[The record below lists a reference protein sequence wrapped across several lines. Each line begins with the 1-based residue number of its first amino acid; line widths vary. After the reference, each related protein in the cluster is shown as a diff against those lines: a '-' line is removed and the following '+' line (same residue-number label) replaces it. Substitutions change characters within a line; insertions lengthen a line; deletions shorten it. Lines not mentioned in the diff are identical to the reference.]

1 MNTSQFTIDFSSPP
15 SFEREDFILGG
26 CNAIAADWIDR
37 WPDWPGRIPGVF
49 LLGPAD
55 AGKSHLAAIWMKMS
69 NASLLKKLSPDD
81 LEVLGPAPHVALDHP
96 LPGPSWPEDI
106 LFHLLNRIS
115 EGGSLL
121 VLSRVPAAEMG
132 WSLADVASRMAGL
145 VAAEITTPDDSLLTA
160 LVQKHA
166 DDLGLAL
173 DGEVVRYIVGR
184 MERSFSSARAII
196 AATNALALARK
207 KKVTI
212 SMAREVLDQQQP
224 RLL

>member
-1 MNTSQFTIDFSSPP
+1 M
-15 SFEREDFILGG
+15 SFL
-26 CNAIAADWIDR
+26 
-37 WPDWPGRIPGVF
+37 
-49 LLGPAD
+49 
-55 AGKSHLAAIWMKMS
+55 
-69 NASLLKKLSPDD
+69 
-81 LEVLGPAPHVALDHP
+81 
-96 LPGPSWPEDI
+96 
-106 LFHLLNRIS
+106 
-115 EGGSLL
+115 
-121 VLSRVPAAEMG
+121 
-132 WSLADVASRMAGL
+132 AGL

-212 SMAREVLDQQQP
+212 SMARVVLDQQQP

>member
-1 MNTSQFTIDFSSPP
+1 MNTDQFPIDFAPSP
-15 SFEREDFILGG
+15 SYAREDFVLGG
-26 CNAIAADWIDR
+26 CNALAADWIDR

-55 AGKSHLAAIWMKMS
+55 SGKSHLGVIWMQQS
-69 NASLLKKLSPDD
+69 AGRLIQRLEPTD
-81 LEVLGPAPHVALDHP
+81 LESLDATPHLVLDHP

-106 LFHLLNRIS
+106 LFHLLNRIA

-121 VLSRVPAAEMG
+121 VLSRVPVAEMG
-132 WSLADVASRMAGL
+132 WALADVSSRLAGL
-145 VAAEITTPDDSLLTA
+145 VAAEITTPDDEVLMA

-173 DGEVVRYIVGR
+173 DGEVARYIVGR
-184 MERSFSSARAII
+184 MERSFSSARIII
-196 AATNALALARK
+196 AAVNAVAMARK
-207 KKVTI
+207 KKV
-212 SMAREVLDQQQP
+212 SVSLVREVLDQHQP

>member
-1 MNTSQFTIDFSSPP
+1 M
-15 SFEREDFILGG
+15 
-26 CNAIAADWIDR
+26 AH
-37 WPDWPGRIPGVF
+37 V
-49 LLGPAD
+49 
-55 AGKSHLAAIWMKMS
+55 
-69 NASLLKKLSPDD
+69 DD
-81 LEVLGPAPHVALDHP
+81 LDALGAAPHVALDHP

-121 VLSRVPAAEMG
+121 VLSRVPVAEMG